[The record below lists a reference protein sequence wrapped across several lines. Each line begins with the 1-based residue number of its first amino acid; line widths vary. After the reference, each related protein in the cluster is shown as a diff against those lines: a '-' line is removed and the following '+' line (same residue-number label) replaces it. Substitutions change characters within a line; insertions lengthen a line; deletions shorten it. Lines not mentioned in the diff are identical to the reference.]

1 MTEPRHMPCTEFV
14 ELVTDYVEGA
24 LDEETTARFE
34 AHLALCPGCVTYL
47 EQIRET
53 IEAMG
58 ELHEDD
64 LSPEARTHLLDAFR
78 DWVKG

>member
-1 MTEPRHMPCTEFV
+1 MSDTSRMACNEFV

-24 LDEETTARFE
+24 LDDKTAARFD

-53 IEAMG
+53 ISTVG
-58 ELHEDD
+58 TLREDH

-78 DWVKG
+78 DWSGS